1 MHSKSVCASSLR
13 DWWAVW
19 FARQGTT
26 CVAAFLAAAV
36 GLATFNASN
45 VSAADFKVGDVV
57 VTAQDRTDLGF
68 KERTVKELGRGIEI
82 IITEVRD
89 PWIGG
94 YVEQDGERFSGWVH
108 KREVRR
114 AAVKPTDLPEVTDEK
129 SAVAALEKFGVTVEL
144 DGEDHVQV
152 LDATDTGITD
162 ANLSWFAH
170 LPNLTIVQLGGTAI
184 TDDGLAALKDKA
196 SVEMLYL
203 DRCDITDK
211 GLEHLSG
218 LTNLQVLVMENT
230 LVTGEGLEKL
240 TPLTELRTLNL
251 ARCSLTDEQL
261 KSLTKLTNLEVVT
274 LIRTGLKGDGL
285 AHLRPLE
292 KLRVLNISYNP
303 MSEESLTHLY
313 GAPTLKMLYVRGIRT
328 TEDSIRALKDTLV
341 SCAVYR

>member
-1 MHSKSVCASSLR
+1 MHSKTVCGSSMR

-19 FARQGTT
+19 FSRG
-26 CVAAFLAAAV
+26 VAACLFVATAAWIAV
-36 GLATFNASN
+36 GAPAI
-45 VSAADFKVGDVV
+45 AAEFKVGDVV

-94 YVEQDGERFSGWVH
+94 YVEQDGEKFSGWVH
-108 KREVRR
+108 KREVRH
-114 AAVKPTDLPEVTDEK
+114 AAVKLADLPEVTNED
-129 SAVAALEKFGVTVEL
+129 SAVQALAKFGVTVET
-144 DGEDHVQV
+144 DGDGHVQV
-152 LDATDTGITD
+152 LDATDTGIGD
-162 ANLSWFAH
+162 AQLAWFAH
-170 LPNLTIVQLGGTAI
+170 MPNLTIVQLGGTAV
-184 TDDGLAALKDKA
+184 TDDGLASLKDK
-196 SVEMLYL
+196 STVEMLYL
-203 DRCDITDK
+203 DRCDVTDN
-211 GLEHLSG
+211 GLDHLAG
-218 LTNLQVLVMENT
+218 LTNLQVLVLENS
-230 LVTGEGLEKL
+230 LVTGDGLAKL

-251 ARCSLTDEQL
+251 ARCTLTDEQL
-261 KSLTKLTNLEVVT
+261 KSLTELANLEVVT